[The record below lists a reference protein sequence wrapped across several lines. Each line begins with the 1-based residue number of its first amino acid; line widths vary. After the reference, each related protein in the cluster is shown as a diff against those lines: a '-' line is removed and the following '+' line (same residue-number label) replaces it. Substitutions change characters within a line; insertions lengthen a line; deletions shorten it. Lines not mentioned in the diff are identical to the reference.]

1 MVEEGRRGMRRTCEA
16 EQSVLYLHWRELL
29 ASWGVGCTYPVLPIK
44 WVISVELTKTKSGE
58 LE

>member
-1 MVEEGRRGMRRTCEA
+1 MVGEWRKGMRRTCEA

-29 ASWGVGCTYPVLPIK
+29 ASWGVGTYPVLPIK